1 MIVLRRRVGGDRSG
15 RGTVTGSAN
24 WRTRSVVAVLVV
36 VLALLALSTPASA
49 QYPPSL
55 PDFSH
60 PAAPHDPRLS
70 PASGTDSRPLLV
82 IVADF
87 SDVTERVTAAQAQTR
102 FFGVAFGS
110 VNNYYTSESFNRF
123 SFTPAAETEGTAND
137 GVVVAPVGLLANI
150 QTAGNDLGGP
160 WGAQAIAAAD
170 QWVDFSSYDANND
183 DRVDERELAIVVM
196 TDTGD
201 ASACGGTRALTAVTV
216 DTMVLTGRQYSYDF
230 ALENNI
236 THAHEL
242 AHQAFGTQDQ
252 FYIAGPYDITAPTC
266 GGNPYFSLNSW
277 HKTHL
282 GWATA
287 TVVTR
292 DGYYDVPNWT
302 TSGTSFLLYDH
313 DRGANDYFLVEN
325 RVRGGYDQN
334 IADQGL
340 IVWRVDETA
349 FGTRHFDLMRPG
361 GGVVPNNYGGSS
373 ADAYDGDDSLTPS
386 RSMTYP
392 WRDGTSAGVAVRAI
406 GDSGPTMRAYF
417 DVRGPGVLVDTYNL
431 LHAAPVD
438 VILGEPGSISVPV
451 MNTGEASD
459 SFAFTASGLPPGWT
473 ATTDTRTLAA
483 GAGGTATFTVTP
495 PLTATTGTY
504 TLTATA
510 TSTTDGSVTSASTFQ
525 VNVLRRPTT
534 IVYTGAPTADYH
546 DPAQLSAVLTDTIS
560 GAPLAART
568 VAFSLGSQ
576 SASAST
582 SAEGTASASI
592 VLTQAPGPVALTASF
607 AGDPTYQPSS
617 SATTFTITRE
627 QTTTAY
633 TGPLVILQGGSGV
646 TLSARMLEDGTTA
659 PVPFGQTITLS
670 LGGQSCTG
678 TTDSTGLAACTL
690 TFSGPLGPQ
699 PLTANFSG
707 DAYYLPSSDNGK
719 SATVFAFPSGGAFV
733 LGDRTAATVGPAT
746 SVTWWDAQWSRT
758 NLLSGGSAP
767 SAFKGFA
774 NSVTSLPTTSPPAA
788 CQGTWTSSGGNSP
801 PPASDV
807 PSYMGVI
814 VSSSITKS
822 GSTVSGN
829 VVKIVVVR
837 TTPGYAPNSGHAGT
851 GTIVATFCS

>member
-1 MIVLRRRVGGDRSG
+1 MGLTSR
-15 RGTVTGSAN
+15 
-24 WRTRSVVAVLVV
+24 WTRSIVTAFAAA
-36 VLALLALSTPASA
+36 LALVALSAPAAA
-49 QYPPSL
+49 QYPSPP

-60 PAAPHDPRLS
+60 PATPHESRLS
-70 PASGTDSRPLLV
+70 PASGADSRPLLV

-87 SDVTERVTAAQAQTR
+87 TDVTERVTAAQAQTR
-102 FFGVAFGS
+102 FFGAAFGS
-110 VNNYYTSESFNRF
+110 VGNYYASESFNRF
-123 SFTPAAETEGTAND
+123 NFTPAAETQGTAND

-170 QWVDFSSYDANND
+170 STDSWVDFSSFDTNND

-201 ASACGGTRALTAVTV
+201 ASACGGTRSLSPVTV
-216 DTMVLTGRQYSYDF
+216 DDMVLNGRQYSYDF

-252 FYIAGPYDITAPTC
+252 FYIAGPYDITAATC
-266 GGNPYFSLNSW
+266 GGNPYFSMNSW

-282 GWATA
+282 GWATP

-313 DRGANDYFLVEN
+313 GRGTNDYFLVEN

-373 ADAYDGDDSLTPS
+373 ADAYDADDPLTVS
-386 RSMTYP
+386 RSMTNP
-392 WRDGTSAGVAVRAI
+392 WRDGTSANVAVRAI

-431 LHAAPVD
+431 AAPID
-438 VILGEPGSISVPV
+438 VTLGEPGSISVPV

-459 SFAFTASGLPPGWT
+459 SFAFTASGLPAGWT

-495 PLTATTGTY
+495 PLTAATGSY
-504 TLTATA
+504 TLTATGK
-510 TSTTDGSVTSASTFQ
+510 STTDGTVTSSSTFR
-525 VNVLRRPTT
+525 VNVVRRPTT
-534 IVYTGAPTADYH
+534 IVYTGALTADYH

-568 VAFSLGSQ
+568 VAFALGSQ

-582 SAEGTASASI
+582 SATGTASASI
-592 VLTQAPGPVALTASF
+592 FVNQAPGPVGLTASF
-607 AGDPTYQPSS
+607 AGDATYQPTSV
-617 SATTFTITRE
+617 AKTFTITRE
-627 QTTTAY
+627 QTTTTY
-633 TGPLVILQGGSGV
+633 TGPQVILQGGSGV
-646 TLSARMLEDGTTA
+646 TLRARLLEDGTTA

-678 TTDSTGLAACTL
+678 TTDASGVASCTL
-690 TFSGPLGPQ
+690 TFTGALGPQ
-699 PLTANFSG
+699 PLAARFAG
-707 DAYYLPSSDNGK
+707 DTYYLPSSDTGK
-719 SATVFAFPSGGAFV
+719 TATVFAFPSRGAFV
-733 LGDRTAATVGPAT
+733 LGDTTAATAGPIHP
-746 SVTWWDAQWSRT
+746 VTWWGAQWSKD
-758 NLLSGGSAP
+758 NLVSGGSAP

-774 NSVTSLPTTSPPAA
+774 TSVAGLPTASPPAG
-788 CQGTWTSSGGNSP
+788 CRGTWTSSGGNSP
-801 PPASDV
+801 PPVSDV
-807 PSYMGVI
+807 PSYMGVV
-814 VSSSITKS
+814 VSSSVTKS

-829 VVKIVVVR
+829 LVSIVVVR
-837 TTPGYAPNSGHAGT
+837 TAPGYSPNPGHDGT
-851 GTIVATFCS
+851 GTIVATFCP